1 MKCMGSNQWT
11 WRWAPLVGVVSSAV
25 LLVVPLVSYAADS
38 SFFPFKK
45 LSLRELVD
53 TIIKV
58 VGGTLIPLAITV
70 LFLVFVY
77 GIVVYIK
84 ETHGGSKNMAELA
97 VKRLW
102 YPVIILLL
110 VFTLWGII
118 AVLRILFSA

>member
-1 MKCMGSNQWT
+1 MKHTEGNQWT
-11 WRWAPLVGVVSSAV
+11 QRWTPLVGVVSFAV
-25 LLVVPLVSYAADS
+25 LLVVPSVSYAQTPL
-38 SFFPFKK
+38 FN

-53 TIIKV
+53 TIIRV

-84 ETHGGSKNMAELA
+84 ETRGGSKNMAELA

-118 AVLRILFSA
+118 AVLRILFSV